1 MVKLPPLSLYIHI
14 PWCVQKCP
22 YCDFNSHALKGE
34 VPHDDYVQHLL
45 NDLDNDVANAQRIII
60 CNDEVYNDEVRR
72 TLLRQAA
79 PPGMKVNVVN
89 IEKAVAV
96 YHNPQYQD
104 ETVFYLFTRPQDA
117 LAMVR
122 QGVKIDTLNIGGM
135 AWRPGKKQL
144 TKAVS
149 LDDDD
154 INAFHELNNLGVILD
169 LRVVA
174 SDPSINIIDKINEQ
188 LIAN

>member
-1 MVKLPPLSLYIHI
+1 MNITLARIDDRLIHGQVTTV
-14 PWCVQKCP
+14 WSK
-22 YCDFNSHALKGE
+22 
-34 VPHDDYVQHLL
+34 
-45 NDLDNDVANAQRIII
+45 VANAQRIII
-60 CNDEVYNDEVRR
+60 CNEDVYNDDVRR

-104 ETVFYLFTRPQDA
+104 ETVFYLFTNPQDV
-117 LAMVR
+117 LTMVQ
-122 QGVKIDTLNIGGM
+122 QGVKIATLNIGGM

-149 LDDDD
+149 LDAAD
-154 INAFHELNNLGVILD
+154 INAFQQLDKLGVKLD

-174 SDPSINIIDKINEQ
+174 SDPSVNILEKIAEQ
-188 LIAN
+188 SVTE

>member
-1 MVKLPPLSLYIHI
+1 MNITLARIDDRLIHGQVTTV
-14 PWCVQKCP
+14 WSK
-22 YCDFNSHALKGE
+22 
-34 VPHDDYVQHLL
+34 
-45 NDLDNDVANAQRIII
+45 VANAQRIII
-60 CNDEVYNDEVRR
+60 CNDDVYNDDVRR

-104 ETVFYLFTRPQDA
+104 ETVFYLFTNPQDV
-117 LAMVR
+117 LTMVQ
-122 QGVKIDTLNIGGM
+122 QGVKIATLIIGGM

-149 LDDDD
+149 LDAAD
-154 INAFHELNNLGVILD
+154 INAFQQLDKLGVKLD

-174 SDPSINIIDKINEQ
+174 SDPSVNILEKIAEQ
-188 LIAN
+188 SVTE

>member
-1 MVKLPPLSLYIHI
+1 MNITLARIDDRLIHGQVTTV
-14 PWCVQKCP
+14 WSK
-22 YCDFNSHALKGE
+22 
-34 VPHDDYVQHLL
+34 
-45 NDLDNDVANAQRIII
+45 VANAQRIII

-122 QGVKIDTLNIGGM
+122 GKNRYPEY
-135 AWRPGKKQL
+135 WRYGL
-144 TKAVS
+144 
-149 LDDDD
+149 
-154 INAFHELNNLGVILD
+154 
-169 LRVVA
+169 A
-174 SDPSINIIDKINEQ
+174 SW
-188 LIAN
+188 

>member
-1 MVKLPPLSLYIHI
+1 MNITLARIDDRLIHGQVTTV
-14 PWCVQKCP
+14 WSK
-22 YCDFNSHALKGE
+22 
-34 VPHDDYVQHLL
+34 
-45 NDLDNDVANAQRIII
+45 VANAQRIII
-60 CNDEVYNDEVRR
+60 CNDDVYNDDVRR

-104 ETVFYLFTRPQDA
+104 ETVFYLFTNPQDV
-117 LAMVR
+117 LTMVQ
-122 QGVKIDTLNIGGM
+122 QGVKIATLNIGGM

-149 LDDDD
+149 LDAAD
-154 INAFHELNNLGVILD
+154 INTFQQLDKLGVKLD

-174 SDPSINIIDKINEQ
+174 SDPSVNILDKIAEESVTE
-188 LIAN
+188 

>member
-1 MVKLPPLSLYIHI
+1 MNITLARIDDRLIHGQVTTV
-14 PWCVQKCP
+14 WSK
-22 YCDFNSHALKGE
+22 
-34 VPHDDYVQHLL
+34 
-45 NDLDNDVANAQRIII
+45 VANAQRIII
-60 CNDEVYNDEVRR
+60 CNDDVYNDDVRR

-104 ETVFYLFTRPQDA
+104 ETVFYLFTNPQDV
-117 LAMVR
+117 LTMVQ
-122 QGVKIDTLNIGGM
+122 QGVKIATLNIGGM

-149 LDDDD
+149 LDATD
-154 INAFHELNNLGVILD
+154 INAFQQLDTMGVKLD

-174 SDPSINIIDKINEQ
+174 SDPSVNILDKIAEQ
-188 LIAN
+188 SVTE

>member
-1 MVKLPPLSLYIHI
+1 MNITLARIDDRLIHGQVTTV
-14 PWCVQKCP
+14 WSK
-22 YCDFNSHALKGE
+22 
-34 VPHDDYVQHLL
+34 
-45 NDLDNDVANAQRIII
+45 VANAQRIII
-60 CNDEVYNDEVRR
+60 CNDDVYNDDVRR

-104 ETVFYLFTRPQDA
+104 ETVFYLFTNPQDV
-117 LAMVR
+117 LIMVH
-122 QGVKIDTLNIGGM
+122 QGVKIATLNIGGM

-149 LDDDD
+149 LDAAD
-154 INAFHELNNLGVILD
+154 INAFQQLDKLGVKLD

-174 SDPSINIIDKINEQ
+174 SDPSVNILEKIAEQ
-188 LIAN
+188 SVTE

>member
-1 MVKLPPLSLYIHI
+1 MNITLARIDDRLIHGQVTTV
-14 PWCVQKCP
+14 WSK
-22 YCDFNSHALKGE
+22 
-34 VPHDDYVQHLL
+34 
-45 NDLDNDVANAQRIII
+45 VANAQRIII

-122 QGVKIDTLNIGGM
+122 QGVKIGTLNIGGM

-149 LDDDD
+149 LDDDDD

>member
-1 MVKLPPLSLYIHI
+1 MNITLARIDDRLIHGQVTTV
-14 PWCVQKCP
+14 WSK
-22 YCDFNSHALKGE
+22 
-34 VPHDDYVQHLL
+34 
-45 NDLDNDVANAQRIII
+45 VANAQRIII
-60 CNDEVYNDEVRR
+60 CNDDVYNDDVRR

-96 YHNPQYQD
+96 YQD
-104 ETVFYLFTRPQDA
+104 ETVFYLFTNPQDV
-117 LAMVR
+117 LTMVQ
-122 QGVKIDTLNIGGM
+122 QGVKIATLNIGGM

-149 LDDDD
+149 LDAAD
-154 INAFHELNNLGVILD
+154 INAFQQLDTLGVKLD

-174 SDPSINIIDKINEQ
+174 SDPSVNILDKIAEQ
-188 LIAN
+188 SVTE

>member
-1 MVKLPPLSLYIHI
+1 MNITLARIDDRLIHGQVTTV
-14 PWCVQKCP
+14 WSK
-22 YCDFNSHALKGE
+22 
-34 VPHDDYVQHLL
+34 
-45 NDLDNDVANAQRIII
+45 VANAQRIII
-60 CNDEVYNDEVRR
+60 CNDDVYNDDVRR

-104 ETVFYLFTRPQDA
+104 ETVFYLFTNPKDV
-117 LAMVR
+117 LTMVQ
-122 QGVKIDTLNIGGM
+122 QGVKIATLNIGGM

-149 LDDDD
+149 LDAAD
-154 INAFHELNNLGVILD
+154 IDAFQQLDKLGVKLD

-174 SDPSINIIDKINEQ
+174 SDPSVNILDKIAEQ
-188 LIAN
+188 SVTE

>member
-1 MVKLPPLSLYIHI
+1 MNITLARIDDRLIHGQVTTV
-14 PWCVQKCP
+14 WSK
-22 YCDFNSHALKGE
+22 
-34 VPHDDYVQHLL
+34 
-45 NDLDNDVANAQRIII
+45 VANAQRIII
-60 CNDEVYNDEVRR
+60 CNDDVYNVRR

-104 ETVFYLFTRPQDA
+104 ETVFYLFTNPQDV
-117 LAMVR
+117 LTMVQ
-122 QGVKIDTLNIGGM
+122 QGVKIATLNIGGM

-149 LDDDD
+149 LDAAD
-154 INAFHELNNLGVILD
+154 IDAFQQLDKLGVKLD

-174 SDPSINIIDKINEQ
+174 SDPSVNILDKIAEQ
-188 LIAN
+188 SVTE

>member
-1 MVKLPPLSLYIHI
+1 MNITLARIDDRLIHGQVTTV
-14 PWCVQKCP
+14 WSK
-22 YCDFNSHALKGE
+22 
-34 VPHDDYVQHLL
+34 
-45 NDLDNDVANAQRIII
+45 VANAQRIII
-60 CNDEVYNDEVRR
+60 CNDDVYNDDVRR

-89 IEKAVAV
+89 LEKAVAV

-104 ETVFYLFTRPQDA
+104 ETVFYLFTNPQDV
-117 LAMVR
+117 LTMVQ
-122 QGVKIDTLNIGGM
+122 QGVKIATLNIGGM

-149 LDDDD
+149 LDAAD
-154 INAFHELNNLGVILD
+154 INAFQQLDTLGVKLD

-174 SDPSINIIDKINEQ
+174 SDPSVNILDKIAEQ
-188 LIAN
+188 SVTE

>member
-1 MVKLPPLSLYIHI
+1 MNITLARIDDRLIHGQVTTV
-14 PWCVQKCP
+14 WSK
-22 YCDFNSHALKGE
+22 
-34 VPHDDYVQHLL
+34 
-45 NDLDNDVANAQRIII
+45 VANAQRIII
-60 CNDEVYNDEVRR
+60 CNDDVYNDDVRR

-96 YHNPQYQD
+96 YHNPQYHD
-104 ETVFYLFTRPQDA
+104 ETVFYLCTRPQDA

-149 LDDDD
+149 LDAAD
-154 INAFHELNNLGVILD
+154 IDAFQQLDKLGVKLD

-174 SDPSINIIDKINEQ
+174 SDPSVNILDKIAEQ
-188 LIAN
+188 SVTE

>member
-1 MVKLPPLSLYIHI
+1 MNITLARI
-14 PWCVQKCP
+14 
-22 YCDFNSHALKGE
+22 
-34 VPHDDYVQHLL
+34 DDRLIRGQVTTVWSK
-45 NDLDNDVANAQRIII
+45 VANAQRIII
-60 CNDEVYNDEVRR
+60 CNDDVYNDDVRR

-104 ETVFYLFTRPQDA
+104 ETVFYLFTNPQDV
-117 LAMVR
+117 LTMVQ
-122 QGVKIDTLNIGGM
+122 QGVKIATLNIGGM

-149 LDDDD
+149 LDAAD
-154 INAFHELNNLGVILD
+154 INAFQQLDKLGVKLD

-174 SDPSINIIDKINEQ
+174 SDPSVNILDKIAEQ
-188 LIAN
+188 SVTE

>member
-1 MVKLPPLSLYIHI
+1 MNITLARIDDRLIHGQVTTV
-14 PWCVQKCP
+14 WSK
-22 YCDFNSHALKGE
+22 
-34 VPHDDYVQHLL
+34 
-45 NDLDNDVANAQRIII
+45 VANAQRIII
-60 CNDEVYNDEVRR
+60 CNDDVYNDDVRR

-104 ETVFYLFTRPQDA
+104 ETVFYLLTNPQDV
-117 LAMVR
+117 LTMVQ
-122 QGVKIDTLNIGGM
+122 QGVKIATLNIGGM

-149 LDDDD
+149 LDATD
-154 INAFHELNNLGVILD
+154 INAFQQLDTLGVKLD

-174 SDPSINIIDKINEQ
+174 SDPSVNILDKIAEQ
-188 LIAN
+188 SVTE

>member
-1 MVKLPPLSLYIHI
+1 MNITLARIDDRLIHGQVTTV
-14 PWCVQKCP
+14 WSK
-22 YCDFNSHALKGE
+22 
-34 VPHDDYVQHLL
+34 
-45 NDLDNDVANAQRIII
+45 VANTQRIII
-60 CNDEVYNDEVRR
+60 CNDDVYNDDVRR

-104 ETVFYLFTRPQDA
+104 ETVFYLFTNPQDV
-117 LAMVR
+117 LTMVQ
-122 QGVKIDTLNIGGM
+122 QGVKIATLNIGGM

-149 LDDDD
+149 LDAAD
-154 INAFHELNNLGVILD
+154 INAFQQLDTLGVKLD

-174 SDPSINIIDKINEQ
+174 SDPSVNILDKIAEQ
-188 LIAN
+188 SVTE

>member
-1 MVKLPPLSLYIHI
+1 M
-14 PWCVQKCP
+14 
-22 YCDFNSHALKGE
+22 
-34 VPHDDYVQHLL
+34 
-45 NDLDNDVANAQRIII
+45 
-60 CNDEVYNDEVRR
+60 YNDDVRR

-104 ETVFYLFTRPQDA
+104 ETVFYLFTNPQDV
-117 LAMVR
+117 LTMVQ
-122 QGVKIDTLNIGGM
+122 QGVKIATLNIGGM

-149 LDDDD
+149 LDAAD
-154 INAFHELNNLGVILD
+154 INTFQQLDKLGVKLD

-174 SDPSINIIDKINEQ
+174 SDPSVNILDKIAEQ
-188 LIAN
+188 SVTE

>member
-1 MVKLPPLSLYIHI
+1 
-14 PWCVQKCP
+14 
-22 YCDFNSHALKGE
+22 
-34 VPHDDYVQHLL
+34 
-45 NDLDNDVANAQRIII
+45 
-60 CNDEVYNDEVRR
+60 
-72 TLLRQAA
+72 
-79 PPGMKVNVVN
+79 
-89 IEKAVAV
+89 
-96 YHNPQYQD
+96 
-104 ETVFYLFTRPQDA
+104 
-117 LAMVR
+117 MVR
-122 QGVKIDTLNIGGM
+122 QGKNRYPEYWRYGL
-135 AWRPGKKQL
+135 RPGKKQL

>member
-1 MVKLPPLSLYIHI
+1 MNITLARIDDRLIHGQVTTV
-14 PWCVQKCP
+14 WSK
-22 YCDFNSHALKGE
+22 
-34 VPHDDYVQHLL
+34 
-45 NDLDNDVANAQRIII
+45 VANAQRIII
-60 CNDEVYNDEVRR
+60 CNDDVYNDDVRR

-104 ETVFYLFTRPQDA
+104 ETVFYLFTNPQDV
-117 LAMVR
+117 LTMVQ
-122 QGVKIDTLNIGGM
+122 QGVKIATLNIGGM

-149 LDDDD
+149 LDAAD
-154 INAFHELNNLGVILD
+154 INTFQQLDKLGVKLD

-174 SDPSINIIDKINEQ
+174 SNPSVNILDKIAEQ
-188 LIAN
+188 SVTE

>member
-1 MVKLPPLSLYIHI
+1 MNITLARIDDRLIHGQVTTV
-14 PWCVQKCP
+14 WSK
-22 YCDFNSHALKGE
+22 
-34 VPHDDYVQHLL
+34 
-45 NDLDNDVANAQRIII
+45 VANAQRIII

-149 LDDDD
+149 LDDD
-154 INAFHELNNLGVILD
+154 INAFYELNNLGVILD

>member
-1 MVKLPPLSLYIHI
+1 MNITLARIDDRLIHGQVTTV
-14 PWCVQKCP
+14 WSK
-22 YCDFNSHALKGE
+22 
-34 VPHDDYVQHLL
+34 
-45 NDLDNDVANAQRIII
+45 VANAQRIII

-104 ETVFYLFTRPQDA
+104 ETVFYLFHSPTGCLSDGSP
-117 LAMVR
+117 
-122 QGVKIDTLNIGGM
+122 GVKIGTLNIGGM

>member
-1 MVKLPPLSLYIHI
+1 MNITLARIDDRLIHGQVTTV
-14 PWCVQKCP
+14 WSK
-22 YCDFNSHALKGE
+22 
-34 VPHDDYVQHLL
+34 
-45 NDLDNDVANAQRIII
+45 VANAQRIII

-122 QGVKIDTLNIGGM
+122 QGGNDSNLLIVFYVQIMPDDFVM
-135 AWRPGKKQL
+135 QL
-144 TKAVS
+144 HR
-149 LDDDD
+149 
-154 INAFHELNNLGVILD
+154 F
-169 LRVVA
+169 
-174 SDPSINIIDKINEQ
+174 
-188 LIAN
+188 

>member
-1 MVKLPPLSLYIHI
+1 MNITLARIDDRLIHGQVTTV
-14 PWCVQKCP
+14 WSK
-22 YCDFNSHALKGE
+22 
-34 VPHDDYVQHLL
+34 
-45 NDLDNDVANAQRIII
+45 VANAQRIII
-60 CNDEVYNDEVRR
+60 CNDDVYNDDVRR

-104 ETVFYLFTRPQDA
+104 ETVFYLFTNPQDV
-117 LAMVR
+117 LTMVQ
-122 QGVKIDTLNIGGM
+122 QGVKIATLNIGGM

-149 LDDDD
+149 LDAAD
-154 INAFHELNNLGVILD
+154 INTYQQLDKLGVKLD

-174 SDPSINIIDKINEQ
+174 SDPSVNILDKIAEQ
-188 LIAN
+188 SVTE